1 MDVVSVVTHLKSL
14 LAGDVVANMA
24 QIEDAAQAAVTALSK
39 GGNAEELQKSLL
51 TLKKGPI
58 LRFDWMV
65 NSDPASYL
73 KNVLKGDIRVVLIA
87 AFAGR
92 PIAYPLLAIKRAL
105 ETRYDPEDDSGIT
118 VTDLLG
124 MIRGFDSQA
133 KMQGPIDIIQ
143 SLSMDAAVRAP
154 DMTLLEVMVPQVRV
168 GATDFTPSTM
178 TWSEIHKPIN
188 IPVPV
193 HVPTTSIG
201 GGGIGGNNPI
211 IDGNRKGWGGAGT
224 STPTPVTETGDNN
237 FTLLI
242 IMLLLACIAA
252 FAVGR

>member
-1 MDVVSVVTHLKSL
+1 MDVVDVVTPLKNL
-14 LAGDVVANMA
+14 LAGDLVANMTR
-24 QIEDAAQAAVTALSK
+24 IEDAAQAAVRALSK
-39 GGNAEELQKSLL
+39 GGSAEELQKSLL

-73 KNVLKGDIRVVLIA
+73 RNVLKGDIRVVLIA

-118 VTDLLG
+118 VADLLG
-124 MIRGFDSQA
+124 MVHGFDIQA

-143 SLSMDAAVRAP
+143 SLSMDAAVKAP
-154 DMTLLEVMVPQVRV
+154 DMALLEVMMPQVRV
-168 GATDFTPSTM
+168 GATDFTASPM
-178 TWSEIHKPIN
+178 TWTEIHAPIN

-193 HVPTTSIG
+193 HVPTTNIG
-201 GGGIGGNNPI
+201 GGGIGGNIPI
-211 IDGNRKGWGGAGT
+211 IGGNRKGWGGST
-224 STPTPVTETGDNN
+224 NTPTPVTETEDN

-242 IMLLLACIAA
+242 ILLLLACIAA
-252 FAVGR
+252 FAVESW